1 MGDTLTH
8 LASMN
13 EVEELVKKVQ
23 TNLVKGGKLVL
34 SFRDLSIPL
43 GGTNRFIPVKSD
55 DTRIHTCFL
64 EYFETHVQVYDLLY
78 EKQNDKWV
86 QKVSSYPKLILT
98 PSLLYSYLESADL
111 QTVLR
116 RLEKKEYL
124 KSKFGEATKVRG
136 GKRKRFFSITA
147 YGKKILT
154 EAKEQRNNLWNAVP
168 EFSLNK

>member
-1 MGDTLTH
+1 MSKYHLGEFEEIVMLTVAI
-8 LASMN
+8 LGSEAYGIAIIDEMERRLN
-13 EVEELVKKVQ
+13 REV
-23 TNLVKGGKLVL
+23 
-34 SFRDLSIPL
+34 SI
-43 GGTNRFIPVKSD
+43 GS
-55 DTRIHTCFL
+55 
-64 EYFETHVQVYDLLY
+64 
-78 EKQNDKWV
+78 
-86 QKVSSYPKLILT
+86 
-98 PSLLYSYLESADL
+98 L